1 MEIQEILEEALRRGA
16 SDVHLMVGTYPTLR
30 INGELIPL
38 SKAGNPNPEYIEK
51 LVFGLTT
58 PEQKELLLTNKELD
72 FSFALGELARFR
84 VNAFYQKGYVSA
96 SLRLIPAKIPS
107 LEELHLPKVFSNFS
121 KLRQG
126 LILLTGP
133 TGHGKSTTIASII
146 NAINETRG
154 VHVVTVEDPIEYVYP
169 SRKSLIAQRE
179 MHLDT
184 HSWEIALRSVLRED
198 PDVVL
203 IGEMRD
209 YETIEACLT
218 IAETGHLVFATL
230 HTNSASQSVDR
241 IVGVFPENQQAQIQ
255 MQLSNTMEA
264 IVSQRLLPAVKGG
277 RYPATEVLL
286 ATGAVR
292 NVIREGKTH
301 LLDNIIQTSTGV
313 GMNTME
319 NSLAGMVKDGRVSL
333 DTALSYSLKPDDLL
347 REVKRSGG
355 ATQEK

>member
-1 MEIQEILEEALRRGA
+1 MEIQEILEEALKRGA

-38 SKAGNPNPEYIEK
+38 TKAGTPTPEYIEK
-51 LVFGLTT
+51 LVFALTS

-84 VNAFYQKGYVSA
+84 VNAFYQKGFVSA
-96 SLRLIPAKIPS
+96 SLRLIPSKIPS
-107 LEELHLPKVFSNFS
+107 LEELHLPKVFGNFS

-146 NAINETRG
+146 NEINETRG
-154 VHVVTVEDPIEYVYP
+154 VHIVTVEDPIEYVYP

-255 MQLSNTMEA
+255 MQLSNVVEA
-264 IVSQRLLPAVKGG
+264 IISQRLLPAVKGG

-286 ATGAVR
+286 ASGAVR

-301 LLDNIIQTSTGV
+301 LLDNIIQTSTGI

-319 NSLAGMVKDGRVSL
+319 TSLAAMVKDGRVSL
-333 DTALSYSLKPDDLL
+333 DIALSYSLKPDDLL
-347 REVKRSGG
+347 REVKRTGG
-355 ATQEK
+355 TVKE

>member
-16 SDVHLMVGTYPTLR
+16 SDVHLMVGTYPTIR
-30 INGELIPL
+30 INGELVPL
-38 SKAGNPNPEYIEK
+38 AKAGDPTPEYIEK
-51 LVFGLTT
+51 LVLGLTT
-58 PEQKELLLTNKELD
+58 PEQKELLLTNKEID

-84 VNAFYQKGYVSA
+84 VNAFYQKGYISA
-96 SLRLIPAKIPS
+96 ALRLIPSQIPA
-107 LEELHLPKVFSNFS
+107 LADLHLPKVLANFS

-126 LILLTGP
+126 LILVTGP

-146 NAINETRG
+146 NEINETRA
-154 VHVVTVEDPIEYVYP
+154 VHIVTVEDPIEYVYP

-184 HSWEIALRSVLRED
+184 HSWEIALRSALRED

-209 YETIEACLT
+209 YETIEAVLT

-241 IVGVFPENQQAQIQ
+241 VVGVFPENQQAQIQ
-255 MQLSNTMEA
+255 MQLSNVTEA
-264 IVSQRLLPAVKGG
+264 IISQRLIPGIKGG
-277 RYPATEVLL
+277 RYPATEILL
-286 ATGAVR
+286 GTGAVR

-313 GMNTME
+313 GMNTLE
-319 NSLAGMVKDGRVSL
+319 NSLADMVKEGKVSL
-333 DTALSYSLKPDDLL
+333 DTALSYSLKSEDLL
-347 REVKRSGG
+347 REVKRASG
-355 ATQEK
+355 ATAK

>member
-1 MEIQEILEEALRRGA
+1 MEIQEILEEALKRGA
-16 SDVHLMVGTYPTLR
+16 SDVHLMAGVYPTLR
-30 INGELIPL
+30 VNGSLLPL
-38 SKAGNPNPEYIEK
+38 TKSADTSPDYIEK
-51 LVFGLTT
+51 LVFSLTS
-58 PEQKELLLTNKELD
+58 PEQKELLLTNKEID
-72 FSFALGELARFR
+72 FSFALGDLARFR

-96 SLRLIPAKIPS
+96 ALRLIPATIPA
-107 LEELHLPKVFSNFS
+107 LEELHLPKVFGNFS

-126 LILLTGP
+126 LILVTGP

-146 NAINETRG
+146 NEINDSRS
-154 VHVVTVEDPIEYVYP
+154 VHIVTVEDPIEYVYP

-184 HSWEIALRSVLRED
+184 HSWEISLRSALRED

-209 YETIEACLT
+209 YETIEAALT

-255 MQLSNTMEA
+255 MQLSNVCEA
-264 IVSQRLLPAVKGG
+264 IISQRLIPGIKGG

-301 LLDNIIQTSTGV
+301 LLDNIIQTSTNV
-313 GMNTME
+313 GMNTLE
-319 NSLAGMVKDGRVSL
+319 NSLAIMIREGKINL

-347 REVKRSGG
+347 REVKRGTG
-355 ATQEK
+355 PKG

>member
-30 INGELIPL
+30 INGELIPIT
-38 SKAGNPNPEYIEK
+38 KAGTPNPEYIEK
-51 LVFGLTT
+51 LTFALTT

-84 VNAFYQKGYVSA
+84 VNAFHQKGYVSA
-96 SLRLIPAKIPS
+96 SLRLIPSKIPS
-107 LEELHLPKVFSNFS
+107 LEELHLPKVFGNFS

-146 NAINETRG
+146 NEINETRG
-154 VHVVTVEDPIEYVYP
+154 VHIVTVEDPIEYVYP

-209 YETIEACLT
+209 YETIESVLT
-218 IAETGHLVFATL
+218 IAETGHLVFTTL
-230 HTNSASQSVDR
+230 HTNSAAQTLDR
-241 IVGVFPENQQAQIQ
+241 VVGVFPENMQEQVR
-255 MQLSNTMEA
+255 MQLSNVLEA
-264 IVSQRLLPAVKGG
+264 VISIRLLPGQKGG
-277 RYPATEVLL
+277 RYPATEILL
-286 ATGAVR
+286 ATPAVR

-301 LLDNIIQTSTGV
+301 LIDNIIQTSTNI
-313 GMNTME
+313 GMETLE
-319 NSLAGMVKDGRVSL
+319 TSLAKLVKQGRINTE
-333 DTALSYSLKPDDLL
+333 TALSYSLRPQQLAREL
-347 REVKRSGG
+347 REKGER
-355 ATQEK
+355 

>member
-1 MEIQEILEEALRRGA
+1 MEIQKILEEALKRGA
-16 SDVHLMVGTYPTLR
+16 SDIHLMVGTYPTLR
-30 INGELIPL
+30 INGELTPI
-38 SKAGNPNPEYIEK
+38 SKTSDPTPEYIEK
-51 LVFGLTT
+51 LVFSLTT
-58 PEQKELLLTNKELD
+58 PEQKELLLTNKEID

-84 VNAFYQKGYVSA
+84 VNAFYQKGYISA
-96 SLRLIPAKIPS
+96 ALRLIPSKIPQLS
-107 LEELHLPKVFSNFS
+107 ELHLPKVFGNFS

-126 LILLTGP
+126 LILVTGP

-146 NAINETRG
+146 NEINENRS
-154 VHVVTVEDPIEYVYP
+154 VHIVTVEDPIEYVYP

-255 MQLSNTMEA
+255 MQLSNVTEA
-264 IVSQRLLPAVKGG
+264 IISQRLIPGIQAG

-286 ATGAVR
+286 GNGAVR

-301 LLDNIIQTSTGV
+301 LLDNIIQTSTGS

-319 NSLAGMVKDGRVSL
+319 FSLASLVKDGKVTL
-333 DTALSYSLKPDDLL
+333 ETALSYSLKSEDLL
-347 REVKRSGG
+347 REVKRVTPSK
-355 ATQEK
+355 E

>member
-30 INGELIPL
+30 INGELIPIT
-38 SKAGNPNPEYIEK
+38 KAGNPSPEYLEK
-51 LVFGLTT
+51 LVFALTT

-96 SLRLIPAKIPS
+96 SLRLIPSKIPS

-146 NAINETRG
+146 NNINETRG
-154 VHVVTVEDPIEYVYP
+154 VHIVTVEDPIEYVYP

-230 HTNSASQSVDR
+230 HTNSAAQSVDR

-255 MQLSNTMEA
+255 MQLSNVVEA
-264 IVSQRLLPAVKGG
+264 IISQRLLPAVKGG

-286 ATGAVR
+286 ASGAVR

-301 LLDNIIQTSTGV
+301 LLDNIIQTSTGI

-319 NSLAGMVKDGRVSL
+319 NSLAEMVKDGRVSL

-355 ATQEK
+355 ATGAK